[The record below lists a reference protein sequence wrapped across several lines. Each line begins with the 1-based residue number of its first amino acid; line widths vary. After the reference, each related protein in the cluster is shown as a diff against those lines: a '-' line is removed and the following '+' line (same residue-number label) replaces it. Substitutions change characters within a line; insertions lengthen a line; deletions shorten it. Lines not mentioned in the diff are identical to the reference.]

1 MKFAHARARARTHTH
16 THTHTCTCECRVA
29 KHMFHLQNV
38 HMAGL
43 KLPSEYGTHVSYGL
57 KHR

>member
-1 MKFAHARARARTHTH
+1 
-16 THTHTCTCECRVA
+16 
-29 KHMFHLQNV
+29 
-38 HMAGL
+38 MAGL